1 MLVGG
6 QKLLS
11 MICPEMKYIIPLFCS
26 SLFINETIRLQEVSS
41 KYKDDKNKIQI
52 IYDFI
57 EFLKKNELDQY
68 DMPNE
73 FCSINLDL
81 ISPHIISNSI
91 IELCKDNLVYIKNI
105 AEELSRLLCETVSL
119 IYYKDSDL
127 ETIINSARHFFDLSF
142 RNIEI
147 CIEYDMLFDERSI
160 EKLIKEIPLCSRIII
175 IKSYFKKMVNSKSV
189 YNAFSFIQNDIGY
202 TSYTSEINLNFINKL
217 PTNIFPSLVQEKV
230 EKEYEIR
237 VFYFLGKFYSMAILS
252 QNNKQTEL
260 DYRKYDLKK
269 PNRFIPYKLSDKL
282 KNKISLFMKKLN
294 LNIGSLDFIKSTN
307 GKIYFLEVN
316 FMGQFGMV
324 DFPCNYGIHKDIAEF
339 LINFDKKDYEIY

>member
-1 MLVGG
+1 MIL
-6 QKLLS
+6 LLS
-11 MICPEMKYIIPLFCS
+11 SDGDIS
-26 SLFINETIRLQEVSS
+26 T
-41 KYKDDKNKIQI
+41 
-52 IYDFI
+52 DFI
-57 EFLKKNELDQY
+57 IQWLNYYNYPYLRLSPQDFLEKNLLIDPLLKRFIFNGSCFLFSEISVVWYRKFGYYTSSNHYKKVT
-68 DMPNE
+68 NE
-73 FCSINLDL
+73 FGENVAKQLKLELNNITDYFVSHLSKAFFIGSRIKGNTNKLIELQIAKEVGLDVPYTIVTSDIN
-81 ISPHIISNSI
+81 IISN
-91 IELCKDNLVYIKNI
+91 
-105 AEELSRLLCETVSL
+105 LLNNG
-119 IYYKDSDL
+119 K
-127 ETIINSARHFFDLSF
+127 
-142 RNIEI
+142 
-147 CIEYDMLFDERSI
+147 
-160 EKLIKEIPLCSRIII
+160 KLI
-175 IKSYFKKMVNSKSV
+175 SKSV

>member
-127 ETIINSARHFFDLSF
+127 ETIINSARHFLDLSF

-175 IKSYFKKMVNSKSV
+175 TKSYFKKMVNFHNKIPIIYTTSDIICQIGEKINDFSKFAFATLQMYIESLKYNNCLYKKVSIDKFGNIKNCLLSNESFGNIKDSKIGDVVLSAEFQKYWNINKDQIEGCSDCELRYACLDCRFSKSIFL
-189 YNAFSFIQNDIGY
+189 NTNKPQC
-202 TSYTSEINLNFINKL
+202 SYK
-217 PTNIFPSLVQEKV
+217 
-230 EKEYEIR
+230 
-237 VFYFLGKFYSMAILS
+237 
-252 QNNKQTEL
+252 
-260 DYRKYDLKK
+260 
-269 PNRFIPYKLSDKL
+269 
-282 KNKISLFMKKLN
+282 
-294 LNIGSLDFIKSTN
+294 
-307 GKIYFLEVN
+307 
-316 FMGQFGMV
+316 
-324 DFPCNYGIHKDIAEF
+324 
-339 LINFDKKDYEIY
+339 